1 MNEAIVR
8 REIRNMLRY
17 KYGLWPDHWP
27 DIPGVK
33 EQPGRPD
40 LVVMNPK
47 GPGFY
52 IEVKVLD
59 YKREK
64 SFPFSKIVD
73 RQRRWLS
80 TWEMV
85 RPHGSYIA
93 IGVINVPHR
102 STYLVPWQEWLQL
115 EERVSEYAA
124 YLPFCAEKGTLIA
137 FQENKLDFGLLKKY
151 KLLFGKVLYGKGGW
165 YLPELLE
172 DIMELRRE

>member
-8 REIRNMLRY
+8 REVRHMLRY
-17 KYGLWPDHWP
+17 RYGLWPDHWP

-33 EQPGRPD
+33 KPGRPD
-40 LVVMNPK
+40 LVIMNPK

-52 IEVKVLD
+52 AEVKVLD

-64 SFPFSKIVD
+64 SLSFSEIND
-73 RQRRWLS
+73 SQRRWLS
-80 TWEMV
+80 IWEEE
-85 RPHGSYIA
+85 RKDGSFIVVG
-93 IGVINVPHR
+93 IINVSPR
-102 STYLVPWQEWLQL
+102 STYFIPWLKWLQL
-115 EERVSEYAA
+115 EEKVSEYAN

-137 FQENKLDFGLLKKY
+137 LQENKLDFSLIEEY
-151 KLLFGKVLYGKGGW
+151 KLLYEKGRW